1 MKKNLGRIM
10 IIVGVLLVLA
20 SVGLV
25 SYNTYDS
32 ARAGMESDRVLDELE
47 VLIQRN
53 PLPVPTHIQYIE
65 VDDDGNEVVH
75 DEVVYVAPEQV
86 NAVSSAVSSGSSG
99 GGTAQVQTVGQ
110 TIPTVQVDEWK
121 YIGVLQI
128 PSLRLTL
135 PVLHKWD
142 YSRLRIAPCRYY
154 GSVYKHNLVIAGHNY
169 SVHFSPVRSIRLGAD
184 VYFTDVYG
192 TRYHYR
198 VSKTETV
205 QPNDVER
212 MITSNGEWELTL
224 FTCNLGGATRF
235 ACRCQL
241 IETQAAGQEA
251 VPFERTGAREDLPV
265 VPAQAEETPPEE
277 TEASEGSE
285 QENDGTTVPE
295 QENDQPVV
303 PEQEDDQS
311 VVSEQEDDQPVV
323 PEQEDDEPIVPE
335 QENDEPV
342 VPEQEADEPLTQEQ
356 PESNVPEPVQQ
367 VGQ

>member
-1 MKKNLGRIM
+1 M
-10 IIVGVLLVLA
+10 ILVGVLLVLA

-47 VLIQRN
+47 DLIQRN
-53 PLPVPTHIQYIE
+53 PIPVPTHIQYID
-65 VDDDGNEVVH
+65 VDADGNESVR
-75 DEVVYVAPEQV
+75 DELVYVSPDDE
-86 NAVSSAVSSGSSG
+86 
-99 GGTAQVQTVGQ
+99 TQTVGQ

-205 QPNDVER
+205 QPDQVTY
-212 MITSNGEWELTL
+212 MVTTNGEWELTL

-251 VPFERTGAREDLPV
+251 VPFVRDADQQDLPV
-265 VPAQAEETPPEE
+265 VPGQAEDEPLPEQDSDQPATPEQNEEPATPE
-277 TEASEGSE
+277 
-285 QENDGTTVPE
+285 QDGQSVPE
-295 QENDQPVV
+295 Q
-303 PEQEDDQS
+303 QE
-311 VVSEQEDDQPVV
+311 
-323 PEQEDDEPIVPE
+323 DEPIVLE
-335 QENDEPV
+335 QENDEPIS
-342 VPEQEADEPLTQEQ
+342 QEE
-356 PESNVPEPVQQ
+356 PESNVPAPVQQ
-367 VGQ
+367 VGV

>member
-1 MKKNLGRIM
+1 MKKHLGGIM
-10 IIVGVLLVLA
+10 ILVGVLLVLA

-47 VLIQRN
+47 DLIQHN
-53 PLPVPTHIQYIE
+53 PIPVPTHIQYID
-65 VDDDGNEVVH
+65 VDADGNESVR
-75 DEVVYVAPEQV
+75 DELVYVSPDDE
-86 NAVSSAVSSGSSG
+86 
-99 GGTAQVQTVGQ
+99 TQTVGQ

-205 QPNDVER
+205 QPDQVAY
-212 MITSNGEWELTL
+212 MVTTNGEWELTL

-251 VPFERTGAREDLPV
+251 VPFVRGVNQQDLPV
-265 VPAQAEETPPEE
+265 VPGQAEDEPL
-277 TEASEGSE
+277 
-285 QENDGTTVPE
+285 PE
-295 QENDQPVV
+295 QDSDQPAT
-303 PEQEDDQS
+303 PEQEDEEHAAPEQDSEEPATPEQDGQS
-311 VVSEQEDDQPVV
+311 V

-342 VPEQEADEPLTQEQ
+342 SQY
-356 PESNVPEPVQQ
+356 PESNVPAPVQQ
-367 VGQ
+367 VGVLKQI

>member
-10 IIVGVLLVLA
+10 IIAGVLLVLA

-47 VLIQRN
+47 ELIQQN

-65 VDDDGNEVVH
+65 VDEDGNETVR
-75 DEVVYVAPEQV
+75 DEVVYVAPDQL
-86 NAVSSAVSSGSSG
+86 NAVSSAVSSGGTSG
-99 GGTAQVQTVGQ
+99 GGTAQVQTVGE

-154 GSVYKHNLVIAGHNY
+154 GSVYKHNMVIAGHNY

-212 MITSNGEWELTL
+212 MVISNGQWELTL

-251 VPFERTGAREDLPV
+251 IPFERTTARQDLPV
-265 VPAQAEETPPEE
+265 VPAQAETQPTPEQTQSAQELTPTEQEQTPPEQ
-277 TEASEGSE
+277 EAEA
-285 QENDGTTVPE
+285 PE
-295 QENDQPVV
+295 QEEEPQPT
-303 PEQEDDQS
+303 EQETEQPEPQD
-311 VVSEQEDDQPVV
+311 QEDDQPEV
-323 PEQEDDEPIVPE
+323 PEQD
-335 QENDEPV
+335 NDEPV
-342 VPEQEADEPLTQEQ
+342 VPEQEEDEPLSQDQ

>member
-1 MKKNLGRIM
+1 M
-10 IIVGVLLVLA
+10 ILVGVLLVLA

-53 PLPVPTHIQYIE
+53 PIPVPTHIQYID
-65 VDDDGNEVVH
+65 VDADGNESVR
-75 DEVVYVAPEQV
+75 DELVYVSPDDE
-86 NAVSSAVSSGSSG
+86 
-99 GGTAQVQTVGQ
+99 TQTVGQ

-205 QPNDVER
+205 QPDQVTY
-212 MITSNGEWELTL
+212 MVTTNGEWELTL

-251 VPFERTGAREDLPV
+251 VPFVRDADQQDLPV
-265 VPAQAEETPPEE
+265 VPGQAEDEQPATP
-277 TEASEGSE
+277 E
-285 QENDGTTVPE
+285 QHGQPVPE
-295 QENDQPVV
+295 Q
-303 PEQEDDQS
+303 QE
-311 VVSEQEDDQPVV
+311 
-323 PEQEDDEPIVPE
+323 DEPIVPE
-335 QENDEPV
+335 QENDEPIS
-342 VPEQEADEPLTQEQ
+342 QEE
-356 PESNVPEPVQQ
+356 PESNVPAPVQQ
-367 VGQ
+367 VGV

>member
-1 MKKNLGRIM
+1 M
-10 IIVGVLLVLA
+10 ILVGVLLVLA

-53 PLPVPTHIQYIE
+53 PIPVPTHIQYID
-65 VDDDGNEVVH
+65 VDADGNESVR
-75 DEVVYVAPEQV
+75 DELVYVSPDDE
-86 NAVSSAVSSGSSG
+86 S
-99 GGTAQVQTVGQ
+99 QTVGQ

-205 QPNDVER
+205 QPDQVAY
-212 MITSNGEWELTL
+212 MVTTNGEWELTL

-251 VPFERTGAREDLPV
+251 VPFVRDANQQDLPV
-265 VPAQAEETPPEE
+265 VPGQAEEEPL
-277 TEASEGSE
+277 
-285 QENDGTTVPE
+285 PE
-295 QENDQPVV
+295 QDSDQPATR
-303 PEQEDDQS
+303 EQEDEEPAAPEQDREEPATPEQDGQS
-311 VVSEQEDDQPVV
+311 V

-335 QENDEPV
+335 QENDEPIS
-342 VPEQEADEPLTQEQ
+342 QEEPK
-356 PESNVPEPVQQ
+356 SNVPAPVQQ
-367 VGQ
+367 VGV

>member
-1 MKKNLGRIM
+1 M
-10 IIVGVLLVLA
+10 ILVGVLLVLA

-47 VLIQRN
+47 VLIQQN
-53 PLPVPTHIQYIE
+53 PIPVPTHIQYID
-65 VDDDGNEVVH
+65 VDADGNESVR
-75 DEVVYVAPEQV
+75 DELVYVSPDDE
-86 NAVSSAVSSGSSG
+86 S
-99 GGTAQVQTVGQ
+99 QTVGQ

-205 QPNDVER
+205 QPDQVSY
-212 MITSNGEWELTL
+212 MVTTNGEWELTL

-251 VPFERTGAREDLPV
+251 IPFVRDVNQQDLPV
-265 VPAQAEETPPEE
+265 VPGQAEDEPL
-277 TEASEGSE
+277 
-285 QENDGTTVPE
+285 PE
-295 QENDQPVV
+295 QDSDQPAT
-303 PEQEDDQS
+303 PEQEDEQPETPEQD
-311 VVSEQEDDQPVV
+311 SEEPATPEQDGQPV
-323 PEQEDDEPIVPE
+323 PEQQEDEPIVPE
-335 QENDEPV
+335 QENDEPIS
-342 VPEQEADEPLTQEQ
+342 QEE
-356 PESNVPEPVQQ
+356 PESNVPAPVQQ
-367 VGQ
+367 VGV

>member
-1 MKKNLGRIM
+1 M
-10 IIVGVLLVLA
+10 ILVGVLLVLA

-47 VLIQRN
+47 VLIQHN
-53 PLPVPTHIQYIE
+53 PIPVPTHIQYID
-65 VDDDGNEVVH
+65 VDADGNESVR
-75 DEVVYVAPEQV
+75 DELVYVSPDDE
-86 NAVSSAVSSGSSG
+86 
-99 GGTAQVQTVGQ
+99 TQTVGQ

-205 QPNDVER
+205 QPDQVTY
-212 MITSNGEWELTL
+212 MVTTNGEWELTL

-251 VPFERTGAREDLPV
+251 VPFVRDADQQDLPV
-265 VPAQAEETPPEE
+265 VPGQAEDETLPEQDSDQPATPE
-277 TEASEGSE
+277 QEDEQPATPEQEENVQEEMPGQEQAQPVSE
-285 QENDGTTVPE
+285 QENDV
-295 QENDQPVV
+295 PVV
-303 PEQEDDQS
+303 PEQDA
-311 VVSEQEDDQPVV
+311 
-323 PEQEDDEPIVPE
+323 DEPLVPE
-335 QENDEPV
+335 QENDEPIS
-342 VPEQEADEPLTQEQ
+342 QEE
-356 PESNVPEPVQQ
+356 PESNVPAPVQQ
-367 VGQ
+367 VGV

>member
-1 MKKNLGRIM
+1 M
-10 IIVGVLLVLA
+10 ILVGVLLVLA

-47 VLIQRN
+47 DLIQQN
-53 PLPVPTHIQYIE
+53 PIPVPTHIQYID
-65 VDDDGNEVVH
+65 VDADGNESVR
-75 DEVVYVAPEQV
+75 DELVYVSPDDE
-86 NAVSSAVSSGSSG
+86 
-99 GGTAQVQTVGQ
+99 TQTVGQ

-205 QPNDVER
+205 QPDQVAY
-212 MITSNGEWELTL
+212 MVTTNGEWELTL

-251 VPFERTGAREDLPV
+251 VPFVRGADQQDLPV
-265 VPAQAEETPPEE
+265 VPGQAEDEPL
-277 TEASEGSE
+277 
-285 QENDGTTVPE
+285 PE
-295 QENDQPVV
+295 QDSNQPATPEQNEEPAA
-303 PEQEDDQS
+303 PEQEDEEPATLEQDSEEPATPEQDGQS
-311 VVSEQEDDQPVV
+311 V

-335 QENDEPV
+335 QENDEPIS
-342 VPEQEADEPLTQEQ
+342 QEE
-356 PESNVPEPVQQ
+356 PESNVPAPVQQ
-367 VGQ
+367 VGV

>member
-1 MKKNLGRIM
+1 M
-10 IIVGVLLVLA
+10 ILVGVLLVLA

-47 VLIQRN
+47 DLIQRN
-53 PLPVPTHIQYIE
+53 PIPVPTHIQYID
-65 VDDDGNEVVH
+65 VDADGNESVR
-75 DEVVYVAPEQV
+75 DELVYVSPDDE
-86 NAVSSAVSSGSSG
+86 
-99 GGTAQVQTVGQ
+99 TQTVGQ

-205 QPNDVER
+205 QPDQVAY
-212 MITSNGEWELTL
+212 MVTTNGEWELTL

-241 IETQAAGQEA
+241 IETQAAGQEP
-251 VPFERTGAREDLPV
+251 VPFVRDADQQDLPV
-265 VPAQAEETPPEE
+265 VPGQAEDEPLPERD
-277 TEASEGSE
+277 S
-285 QENDGTTVPE
+285 
-295 QENDQPVV
+295 DQPVTQEQEEEQPET
-303 PEQEDDQS
+303 PEQEDEQPATPEQDRQS
-311 VVSEQEDDQPVV
+311 V

-342 VPEQEADEPLTQEQ
+342 SQDQ
-356 PESNVPEPVQQ
+356 ESNVPAPVQQ
-367 VGQ
+367 VGV

>member
-277 TEASEGSE
+277 TVTGEEALPSEL
-285 QENDGTTVPE
+285 PE
-295 QENDQPVV
+295 L
-303 PEQEDDQS
+303 EDDETLAP
-311 VVSEQEDDQPVV
+311 EQEDDQPVV
-323 PEQEDDEPIVPE
+323 PEQENDEPIVPE

-342 VPEQEADEPLTQEQ
+342 VPEQEADEPLTQDQ

>member
-1 MKKNLGRIM
+1 M
-10 IIVGVLLVLA
+10 ILVGVLLVLA

-47 VLIQRN
+47 DLIQRN
-53 PLPVPTHIQYIE
+53 PIPVPTHIQYID
-65 VDDDGNEVVH
+65 VDADGNESVR
-75 DEVVYVAPEQV
+75 DELVYVSPDDE
-86 NAVSSAVSSGSSG
+86 
-99 GGTAQVQTVGQ
+99 TQTVGQ

-205 QPNDVER
+205 QPDQVSY
-212 MITSNGEWELTL
+212 MVTTNGEWELTL

-251 VPFERTGAREDLPV
+251 VPFVRDADQQDLPV
-265 VPAQAEETPPEE
+265 VPGQTEDEPLPEQDSDQPATPEQNEEPATPGQEENVQEETP
-277 TEASEGSE
+277 GQE
-285 QENDGTTVPE
+285 QA
-295 QENDQPVV
+295 QPV
-303 PEQEDDQS
+303 S
-311 VVSEQEDDQPVV
+311 
-323 PEQEDDEPIVPE
+323 E

-342 VPEQEADEPLTQEQ
+342 VPEQDADEPLVPEQENDEPISQEQ
-356 PESNVPEPVQQ
+356 ETNVPAPVQQ
-367 VGQ
+367 VGV